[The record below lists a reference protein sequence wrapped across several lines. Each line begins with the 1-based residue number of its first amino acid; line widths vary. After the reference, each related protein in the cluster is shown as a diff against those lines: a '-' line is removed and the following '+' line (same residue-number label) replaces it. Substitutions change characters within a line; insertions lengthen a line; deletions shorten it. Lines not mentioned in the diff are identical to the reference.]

1 VDRFQLEPVEDELE
15 EQISQHQLIAIPR
28 DDPKFASGRIAV
40 VQYAAVAIF
49 IFLISGFWVLQI
61 SNPEFYNARAESNRI
76 KAQPIIAPRGRI
88 FDRDGRLIVDNHSSY
103 SVMLSREAL
112 KREHLKPIADGLGLA
127 YEELVSRVD
136 RFARRPKY
144 EAIVIKEELTA
155 EDLAFVEA
163 HRHPD
168 FFPELEL
175 IHSQRRLYPQNGVAA
190 HVIGYTG
197 EVSEAELDNPEFA
210 RYDPGDVIGKFG
222 IERQYNEWLKGVD
235 GERQVVVD
243 NRGQVHQ
250 VLGQKD
256 AIAGKDLRLTIDL
269 ELQVVAELAMEG
281 RKGAVIALDPRNG
294 EVLAMVSRPTF
305 DPNKFAVRIKH
316 EDWQE
321 IVGNRDNPLLN
332 RAIQA
337 QLAPG
342 STFKPLM
349 ALAGLEAGVIDDG
362 FAVSCPGG
370 ASFYGHYFRCH
381 TRHGGGVALLRGI
394 AQSCDV
400 YFYNVGNRLGIDRIA
415 FYAEKAGLGST
426 SGIDLPHETEGTVPS
441 TQWKIRRFRQKWYA
455 GETISVAIGQG
466 ALTVSPL
473 QLARAIGGISQGGVW
488 HHPHLRLDLTKSEKP
503 DTWPVSPENVQ
514 KVLDGMEAAVSA
526 GTGVRARIP
535 GLAVGGKT
543 GTSQLASNAA
553 LRNLGGGRDWRDNA
567 WFVGLAPKENTEIV
581 VVALFE
587 HGEHGNLAAPIVR
600 DVIKAHFDKKAR
612 QGTFRY
618 GGMQVAKAPQDNSP
632 ATAPAKPEVPA
643 DNRKI

>member
-1 VDRFQLEPVEDELE
+1 MERFTIDPIEEQVE
-15 EQISQHQLIAIPR
+15 EQIAQAIAAPR
-28 DDPKFASGRIAV
+28 DDPRFASGRIAV
-40 VQYAAVAIF
+40 VQYAAVGVF

-76 KAQPIIAPRGRI
+76 KSQPIIAPRGKI
-88 FDRDGRLIVDNHSSY
+88 YDRDGRLIVDNHSSY
-103 SVMLSREAL
+103 SVMLSRETL
-112 KREHLKPIADGLGLA
+112 KKEHLEPIAAGLGLQ
-127 YEELVSRVD
+127 YDELVKRVE

-144 EAIVIKEELTA
+144 EAVVIKEELTP

-175 IHSQRRLYPQNGVAA
+175 LHSQRRLYPQNGLAA

-197 EVSEAELDNPEFA
+197 EVSETELDNPEFA
-210 RYDPGDVIGKFG
+210 KFDSGDVIGKFG
-222 IERQYNEWLKGVD
+222 IERQYNDWLKGVD

-243 NRGQVHQ
+243 NRGQVRQ

-256 AIAGKDLRLTIDL
+256 AVAGKDLRLTIDL

-281 RKGAVIALDPRNG
+281 RKGAVVAVDPRSG
-294 EVLAMVSRPTF
+294 EVLAMVSRPSF

-316 EDWQE
+316 ADWRE
-321 IVGNRDNPLLN
+321 ILDNPNNPLLN

-342 STFKPLM
+342 STFKPVM
-349 ALAGLEAGVIDDG
+349 ALAGLESGVIDDG
-362 FAVSCPGG
+362 FAVNCPGG
-370 ASFYGHYFRCH
+370 ATFYGHHFGCH
-381 TRHGGGVALLRGI
+381 ARHGNGIGLLRGI

-415 FYAEKAGLGST
+415 FYAEKAGLGAK

-455 GETISVAIGQG
+455 GETISVSIGQG

-473 QLARAIGGISQGGVW
+473 QLARAIGGITQGGVW
-488 HHPHLRLDLTKSEKP
+488 RHPHLRLDLTKTEKP
-503 DTWPVSPENVQ
+503 DHWPVNPENVL
-514 KVLDGMEAAVSA
+514 KIMDGMEAVVVS

-535 GLAVGGKT
+535 GLTVGGKT
-543 GTSQLASNAA
+543 GTAQLASNAA
-553 LRNLGGGRDWRDNA
+553 LKTLGGDRDWRDNA

-587 HGEHGNLAAPIVR
+587 HGEHGNFAAPIVR
-600 DVIKAHFDKKAR
+600 DVIKAYFDKKVR
-612 QGTFRY
+612 EGKFQY
-618 GGMQVAKAPQDNSP
+618 GGMQVAKAPGAAPAEPRAAADNS
-632 ATAPAKPEVPA
+632 
-643 DNRKI
+643 NI